1 MLLAEQ
7 ERILTSEQNL
17 LTNKEVY
24 STNSGTLFLIHDYGN
39 IVVPS
44 GGRLVYFSAGIELST
59 IADPNPTA
67 DAYFVL
73 KVGGNAIA
81 GKHISI
87 LSSPPITAWKKDTL
101 GCIVWLNAGT
111 YDVSLYGA
119 TDNFATLAVV
129 GEILSVHQYGFSVG
143 ITSFN
148 DLATSAFQHYTAA
161 STDISLTINARVTPL
176 GALKQAVYALTITCD
191 KAWGSG
197 LSVQVDGT
205 TITTPDEN
213 GGTDAFGIY
222 CYKLFVPLTV
232 GSSHTITIN
241 LTLASAYASVVA
253 CPWILTTALRNGHSP
268 ITIDSPQLSTLYAN
282 LGSLFYDSTKDAY
295 IGVPKGV
302 SFGIN
307 DFYAQGTIEAG
318 ILSFSYTFTNV
329 NVPDVSFI
337 PDGLGGCIENIGV
350 DTP

>member
-44 GGRLVYFSAGIELST
+44 GGRLVYFSAGIECTT
-59 IADPNPTA
+59 IADPNPTGE
-67 DAYFVL
+67 AYFVL

-81 GKHISI
+81 AKHISV
-87 LSSPPITAWKKDTL
+87 LGQTGWKKDSL

-129 GEILSVHQYGFSVG
+129 GEILSIHQYGFSIG

-161 STDISLTINARVTPL
+161 STDISLTVNARVTPL
-176 GALKQAVYALTITCD
+176 GPLKQAVYALTITSD

-197 LSVQVDGT
+197 LSVQVDGV
-205 TITTPDEN
+205 TIAAPDEN

-232 GSSHTITIN
+232 GVSHTITIN
-241 LTLASAYASVVA
+241 LTSASAYASVVA

-268 ITIDSPQLSTLYAN
+268 INIDSPQLSTLYAN

-295 IGVPKGV
+295 IGMPKGV
-302 SFGIN
+302 SFGIG
-307 DFYAQGTIEAG
+307 DFYAQGTTEIG
-318 ILSFSYTFTNV
+318 ILSFSYSFASV
-329 NVPDVSFI
+329 NVAYISFI
-337 PDGLGGCIENIGV
+337 VDGLGGCIENIGV
-350 DTP
+350 DIA